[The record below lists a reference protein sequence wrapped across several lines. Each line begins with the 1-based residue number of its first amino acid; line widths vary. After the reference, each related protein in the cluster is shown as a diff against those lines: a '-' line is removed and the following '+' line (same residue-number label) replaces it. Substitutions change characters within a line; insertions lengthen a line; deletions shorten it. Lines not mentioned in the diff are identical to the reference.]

1 MWFAKQAEEIV
12 RRCVMPPLKPKLSD
26 PPFEC
31 KPSLKPAAAFLAE
44 NVQRY
49 VNEICQKVKKSHKHN
64 LKCCLI
70 YFFSFLQCKRKAFPD
85 DPAEAVHN
93 QNAAAHVERGYFA
106 IL

>member
-1 MWFAKQAEEIV
+1 
-12 RRCVMPPLKPKLSD
+12 MPPLKPKPSD

-31 KPSLKPAAAFLAE
+31 KPSLKPAATFLAE

-49 VNEICQKVKKSHKHN
+49 VNEICQK
-64 LKCCLI
+64 
-70 YFFSFLQCKRKAFPD
+70 CKRKAFPD

-93 QNAAAHVERGYFA
+93 QNAAAHVERGYLK